1 MKTTENN
8 NNDRVSFN
16 IVESLG
22 VLSTST
28 NGWTKEVNVVSWNDR
43 PAKLD
48 IRDWD
53 PDHNKMSR
61 GIGLNATEVAGLY
74 ELLQNTE
81 ISSLGI

>member
-1 MKTTENN
+1 MKTTDNS

-16 IVESLG
+16 IIESLG

>member
-1 MKTTENN
+1 MKTTENS

-16 IVESLG
+16 IIESLG

>member
-1 MKTTENN
+1 MKTTENS

-16 IVESLG
+16 IIESLG

-48 IRDWD
+48 IRNWD

>member
-8 NNDRVSFN
+8 SNDKVSFN

-28 NGWTKEVNVVSWNDR
+28 NGWTKEVNIVSWNDR

-48 IRDWD
+48 IRDWN

-61 GIGLNATEVAGLY
+61 GIGLNATETAGLY

>member
-1 MKTTENN
+1 MKTTENS

-16 IVESLG
+16 IIESLG

-81 ISSLGI
+81 ISSLVI

>member
-61 GIGLNATEVAGLY
+61 GIGLNATEAAGLY

>member
-8 NNDRVSFN
+8 SNEKVSFN
-16 IVESLG
+16 IVETLG
-22 VLSTST
+22 ILSTST

-48 IRDWD
+48 IRDWN

-61 GIGLNATEVAGLY
+61 GIGLNATETAGLY
-74 ELLQNTE
+74 ELLQSTD

>member
-61 GIGLNATEVAGLY
+61 GIGLNATEAARLY

>member
-8 NNDRVSFN
+8 SNDKVSFN

-28 NGWTKEVNVVSWNDR
+28 NGWTKEVNIVSWNDR

-48 IRDWD
+48 IRDWN
-53 PDHNKMSR
+53 PEHNKMSR
-61 GIGLNATEVAGLY
+61 GIGLNATETAGLY

>member
-1 MKTTENN
+1 MKTKENN

>member
-74 ELLQNTE
+74 ELLQNAE

>member
-22 VLSTST
+22 VLSTSA

>member
-1 MKTTENN
+1 MCIR
-8 NNDRVSFN
+8 DR
-16 IVESLG
+16 
-22 VLSTST
+22 
-28 NGWTKEVNVVSWNDR
+28 NDR

>member
-1 MKTTENN
+1 MKTKENN

-48 IRDWD
+48 IRDWN